1 MMSEENMRMYKIDFT
16 EEGWAYSDPSVKGK
30 VHAVRGYYGFPFFSC
45 VIAIRNELGDT
56 QQAIRDLLK
65 AFGPT
70 RGAAYDM
77 VGPLYEMHD

>member
-1 MMSEENMRMYKIDFT
+1 MMSEENVRMYKIDFT
-16 EEGWAYSDPSVKGK
+16 EAGWAYNAPDVKEK

-45 VIAIRNELGDT
+45 VIAICNALGDT
-56 QQAIRDLLK
+56 QQAIRVLLK

-70 RGAAYDM
+70 RGATYDM